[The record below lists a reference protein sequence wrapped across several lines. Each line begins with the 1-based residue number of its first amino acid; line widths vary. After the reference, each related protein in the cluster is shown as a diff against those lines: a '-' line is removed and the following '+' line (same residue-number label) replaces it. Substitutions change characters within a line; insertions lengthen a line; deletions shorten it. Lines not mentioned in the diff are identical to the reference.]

1 MSRFGKIDLSKVK
14 KNSIKDRTSKVHI
27 NDLGE
32 PVKGGKTFA
41 KWFRSLPNQL
51 AAKEIRELVVE
62 MRRTI
67 SAKDREI
74 VWMMGAHVVKCGL
87 SRYLI
92 ELLKRGYITA
102 IAINTAFAIHDLE
115 LAFFGETSEDVQEN
129 LRSGTFGFTAE
140 TSKHFEQIVDNG
152 SSSDMGLG
160 ESIGHYILKSDAPY
174 KKYCVLAQAYRFDVP
189 VTVHVAIGTDILSE
203 HPEFDGAK
211 WGELSSRDFRIFA
224 SRVKKIGDNGGVVL
238 NIGSAVIL
246 PEVFLK
252 AFSIA
257 RNLGCSFDKLTTCNI
272 DMIQHYRPLENVLK
286 RPSVFGR
293 KAIKITGHHE
303 IIIPLLYSALLS

>member
-1 MSRFGKIDLSKVK
+1 MSKYERIDLSKVK
-14 KNSIKDRTSKVHI
+14 KNSIVDRSSKVHI
-27 NDLGE
+27 DDLGE

-41 KWFRSLPNQL
+41 KWFRSLPHQL

-92 ELLKRGYITA
+92 ELLRRGYITA
-102 IAINTAFAIHDLE
+102 MAINTAFAIHDLE

-129 LRSGTFGFTAE
+129 LRTGTFGLTAE
-140 TSKHFEQIVDNG
+140 TSEHFTRIVDRG
-152 SSSDMGLG
+152 YSSDMGLG
-160 ESIGHYILKSDAPY
+160 EAIGHYILKSDATY
-174 KKYCVLAQAYRFDVP
+174 KKYSVLAQAYRFDVP
-189 VTVHVAIGTDILSE
+189 VTVHVAIGTDILIE
-203 HPEFDGAK
+203 HPEFDGEK
-211 WGELSSRDFRIFA
+211 WGELSSRDFKIFA
-224 SRVKKIGDNGGVVL
+224 SRIKKIGDNGGVVI
-238 NIGSAVIL
+238 NVGSAVIL

-257 RNLGCSFDKLTTCNI
+257 RNLGCSFEKLTTCNL
-272 DMIQHYRPLENVLK
+272 DMIQRHK
-286 RPSVFGR
+286 
-293 KAIKITGHHE
+293 
-303 IIIPLLYSALLS
+303 YSAFFCWI